1 MSQKQ
6 PASSAASKRPAILS
20 IAGFD
25 PTGGAGIITDAA
37 VFRALGF
44 HPLTVLTSVAAQGA
58 SEVMQIR
65 ALPEVFIR
73 RELQIVGR
81 EFHPVAVKIGML
93 YSEPAVMA
101 CADFLAEKQ
110 LPAVLDPLIWASSG
124 RSLLRA
130 SAMRSLSQRLIPMCR
145 LITPNL
151 EEARYFLRMPI
162 LNLSEA
168 AHAARWLARRWETW
182 VLLKGGHLPGPP
194 VDILTDGDQVRRYSH
209 ARIADG
215 INLRGTG
222 CALSA
227 AAAVGLAQGKSVV
240 EAVEFALEFLH
251 KAIRNYYLA
260 AQSKSVGY
268 LHFPAKK
275 AR

>member
-1 MSQKQ
+1 M
-6 PASSAASKRPAILS
+6 AKRKPAILT

-25 PTGGAGIITDAA
+25 PTGGAGISVDSA
-37 VFRALGF
+37 VFRSLGF

-58 SEVMQIR
+58 SRVAQIQG
-65 ALPEVFIR
+65 LSGDFIR
-73 RELQIVGR
+73 RELEIVSQ
-81 EFHPVAVKIGML
+81 EFQPRAVKIGML
-93 YSEPAVMA
+93 YGEPAVLA
-101 CADFLAEKQ
+101 CADFIEKHG
-110 LPAVLDPLIWASSG
+110 LSAVLDPLIWASSG

-151 EEARYFLRMPI
+151 QEARYFLRMPI

-168 AHAARWLARRWETW
+168 AQAARWLARRWETW

-194 VDILTDGDQVRRYSH
+194 VDVLTDGDQVRRYPHS
-209 ARIADG
+209 RIAEG
-215 INLRGTG
+215 TNLRGTG

-227 AAAVGLAQGKSVV
+227 AAAVGLAQGKPVE
-240 EAVEFALEFLH
+240 EAVEFAVKFLQ
-251 KAIRNYYLA
+251 KAIANHYLA
-260 AQSKSVGY
+260 AQNKSVGY
-268 LHFPAKK
+268 LHFPAGQ